1 MGHHVLVSSSLR
13 PRRTAGLLVALLLV
27 LGLPLVL
34 AGPAS
39 AHARF
44 VSISPAAG
52 ATLTTPPTKV
62 SVTFDDTVTS
72 GLSVVT
78 VTGPTGAHVMQGKA
92 VEAGSVVSQ
101 SLIADLP
108 GGTYQVLWKIVSDD
122 GHPVSGRSTFTVQT
136 SEATPLT
143 SASSSPPT
151 SSASTSSSSTPVAA
165 APSTTPASSSGS
177 GGGRSGATS
186 LLYLL
191 ALAAVV
197 YGVLGIFRARRKQRV
212 RAEGTHGS

>member
-1 MGHHVLVSSSLR
+1 MGHHVLVSPYLR
-13 PRRTAGLLVALLLV
+13 SRRTAGLLVALLLLV
-27 LGLPLVL
+27 GLPLAL
-34 AGPAS
+34 ARPAS

-62 SVTFDDTVTS
+62 SVTFDDTVTT

-92 VEAGSVVSQ
+92 VESGPVVTQ

-136 SEATPLT
+136 AEATPLT
-143 SASSSPPT
+143 SASSTSSAPPT
-151 SSASTSSSSTPVAA
+151 SSSTTSSSVAA

-177 GGGRSGATS
+177 DGGRSGATS

-197 YGVLGIFRARRKQRV
+197 YGVLGIFRARRRQRASSQNHS
-212 RAEGTHGS
+212 R